1 LLLRASGVTQNRTYD
16 LNSVTGAVQD
26 DGGVPHGR
34 LLVEFAE
41 AVLGEDEEALARARA
56 TIREAIGPAG
66 LADAAGVVGLFDA
79 IDRSPT
85 QPGSRSKRRKR
96 QPAPTSARRSLSTV
110 STSPPAAD
118 QITRPAVL
126 TPIRHLLTGRMSSP

>member
-34 LLVEFAE
+34 LVEFAE

-56 TIREAIGPAG
+56 TIREAIGPDG

-79 IDRSPT
+79 IDRVADATGIPLEADKAAASADFRAALALDRFDIAA
-85 QPGSRSKRRKR
+85 RS
-96 QPAPTSARRSLSTV
+96 
-110 STSPPAAD
+110 
-118 QITRPAVL
+118 
-126 TPIRHLLTGRMSSP
+126 